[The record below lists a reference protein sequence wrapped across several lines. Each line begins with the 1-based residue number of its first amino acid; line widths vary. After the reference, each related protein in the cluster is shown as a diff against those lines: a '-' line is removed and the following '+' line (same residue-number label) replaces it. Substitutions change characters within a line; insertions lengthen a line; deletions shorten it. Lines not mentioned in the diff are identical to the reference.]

1 MSWVNKN
8 LNRKA
13 WNYVMKIQERLND
26 SHSLYIQCDPL
37 SGITFLHNTG
47 LRDNT
52 TEQKQ

>member
-26 SHSLYIQCDPL
+26 SHSLFIQCDPL
-37 SGITFLHNTG
+37 SDITFLHNTG
-47 LRDNT
+47 QRDNT